1 MKPSHVCTVPTV
13 QLLRLFLKPEHQRLS
28 PGARKKCS
36 QKGQEDGVWKRYKAK
51 AGRQEHWRKERNSG
65 KIYKEQEDR
74 VRQEI
79 FLTLT
84 VSSIVSVKE
93 NGKEIQR
100 E

>member
-1 MKPSHVCTVPTV
+1 MQERNAPKRGRRMVSGKGIT
-13 QLLRLFLKPEHQRLS
+13 QRQ
-28 PGARKKCS
+28 GDRNN
-36 QKGQEDGVWKRYKAK
+36 R
-51 AGRQEHWRKERNSG
+51 RKERNSS

>member
-1 MKPSHVCTVPTV
+1 MQERNAPKRGRRMVSGKGIT
-13 QLLRLFLKPEHQRLS
+13 QRQ
-28 PGARKKCS
+28 GDRNN
-36 QKGQEDGVWKRYKAK
+36 R
-51 AGRQEHWRKERNSG
+51 RKERNSG

>member
-1 MKPSHVCTVPTV
+1 MQERNAPKRGRRMVSGKGIT
-13 QLLRLFLKPEHQRLS
+13 QRQ
-28 PGARKKCS
+28 GDRNN
-36 QKGQEDGVWKRYKAK
+36 R
-51 AGRQEHWRKERNSG
+51 RKERNSG

-74 VRQEI
+74 VRQEV
-79 FLTLT
+79 FLMLT

>member
-1 MKPSHVCTVPTV
+1 MQERNAPKRGRRMVSGKGIT
-13 QLLRLFLKPEHQRLS
+13 QRQ
-28 PGARKKCS
+28 GDRNN
-36 QKGQEDGVWKRYKAK
+36 R
-51 AGRQEHWRKERNSG
+51 RKERNSS

-74 VRQEI
+74 VRQEV

>member
-1 MKPSHVCTVPTV
+1 MQERNAPKRGRRMVSGKGIT
-13 QLLRLFLKPEHQRLS
+13 QRQ
-28 PGARKKCS
+28 GDRNN
-36 QKGQEDGVWKRYKAK
+36 R
-51 AGRQEHWRKERNSG
+51 RKERNSS

-74 VRQEI
+74 VRQEV

-84 VSSIVSVKE
+84 LSSIVSVKE

>member
-1 MKPSHVCTVPTV
+1 V
-13 QLLRLFLKPEHQRLS
+13 QERNAPKRGRRMVSGKGITQRQ
-28 PGARKKCS
+28 GDRNN
-36 QKGQEDGVWKRYKAK
+36 R
-51 AGRQEHWRKERNSG
+51 RKERNSG

-74 VRQEI
+74 VRQEV

-84 VSSIVSVKE
+84 LSSIVSVKE

>member
-1 MKPSHVCTVPTV
+1 MQERNAPKRGRRMVSG
-13 QLLRLFLKPEHQRLS
+13 KGIKQRQ
-28 PGARKKCS
+28 GDRNN
-36 QKGQEDGVWKRYKAK
+36 R
-51 AGRQEHWRKERNSG
+51 RKERNSG

-74 VRQEI
+74 VRQEV

-84 VSSIVSVKE
+84 LSNIVSVKE

>member
-1 MKPSHVCTVPTV
+1 MQERNAPKRGRRMVSGKGIT
-13 QLLRLFLKPEHQRLS
+13 QRQ
-28 PGARKKCS
+28 GDRNN
-36 QKGQEDGVWKRYKAK
+36 R
-51 AGRQEHWRKERNSG
+51 RKERNSG

-74 VRQEI
+74 VRQEV

-84 VSSIVSVKE
+84 LSSIVSVKE